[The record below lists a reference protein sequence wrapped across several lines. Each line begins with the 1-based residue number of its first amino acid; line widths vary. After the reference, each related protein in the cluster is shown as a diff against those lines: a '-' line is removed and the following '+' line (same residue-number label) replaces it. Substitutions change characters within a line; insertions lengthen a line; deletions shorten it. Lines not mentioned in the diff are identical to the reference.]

1 MRQSFWVTEPE
12 ESGREIMHSTDK
24 IAILMAVY
32 NGEKYIGQQI
42 ESILSQTCQ
51 EWELFIHDD
60 GSTDRTIEAI
70 NEYQSRY
77 PEKIHLIEGKSKG
90 GAKYNFFYLFNQVE
104 ASHYMT
110 CDQDDVWLENKI
122 ELTYNRMLELEKS
135 AIDKPCLVYTELRV
149 VDAGL
154 NTISETMSEY
164 QSLDCHKQSISQF
177 ILQNSVTGCTMMV
190 NNKLRNMLI
199 ELTDIDKT
207 IMHDWWAALI
217 AVQFGRT
224 AFIDEPTILY
234 RQHGDNSLGA
244 LSVNKFSYIIKRIWQ
259 KEQIQESMRLGR
271 VQAKEFA
278 KTYDLPDDSF
288 PARYA
293 ALEGKS
299 RHERRRFYKENDMY
313 KTGFMRRMGQVIW
326 G

>member
-77 PEKIHLIEGKSKG
+77 PEKIHLIEGKSTG